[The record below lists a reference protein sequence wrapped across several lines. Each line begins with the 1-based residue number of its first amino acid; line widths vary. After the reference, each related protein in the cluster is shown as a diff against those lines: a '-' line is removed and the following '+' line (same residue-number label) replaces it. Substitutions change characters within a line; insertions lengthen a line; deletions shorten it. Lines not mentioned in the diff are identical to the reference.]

1 VDDAL
6 HGKHDSRSAQDARFM
21 SLALTLGRRGLGRTW
36 PNPAVGAVIVRDEDG
51 VPVIVGRGAT
61 QPGGRP
67 HAETEAIRQAGERA
81 RGATLYVTLEPCS
94 HHGKT
99 PPCADAIIAAGIS
112 HVVSAIED
120 PNPEVA
126 GRGHARLREAGIVVT
141 VGIGAEEA
149 RRAHAGHI
157 MRVTNGRPYIFLKL
171 AVSADGK
178 VGLAGRKPVAITGQA
193 AWERVHMMRAQHD
206 AVLTGIGTV
215 VSDNPL
221 LTCRLPGMATR
232 SPVRLVL
239 DSDLRLPIA
248 SKLVSSAKT
257 TPLWVMCSSQA
268 RQDREIALADK
279 GAEVF
284 RVACNEGK
292 LDLME
297 VFRLLA
303 SRGITRLMVE
313 SGPKIA
319 AAVINAGIA
328 DEIALF
334 RAEKTVGSDG
344 LDALDDMLLTAITG
358 SPRFVLRD
366 NDTVGDDRLEVYERT

>member
-1 VDDAL
+1 
-6 HGKHDSRSAQDARFM
+6 M

-36 PNPAVGAVIVRDEDG
+36 PNPAVGAVVVRVDG
-51 VPVIVGRGAT
+51 GTPVIVGRGTT

-81 RGATLYVTLEPCS
+81 TGATLYVTLEPCS
-94 HHGKT
+94 HYGKT

-112 HVVSAIED
+112 RVVSAIED

-126 GRGHARLREAGIVVT
+126 GRGHVRLRDAGVAVT
-141 VGIGAEEA
+141 VGVGAEEA

-157 MRVTNGRPYIFLKL
+157 MRVTSGRPHVFLKL

-178 VGLAGRKPVAITGQA
+178 VGLAGRKPVAITGHA
-193 AWERVHMMRAQHD
+193 AWDRVHMMRAQHD

-248 SKLVSSAKT
+248 SKLVLSAKT

-268 RQDREIALADK
+268 QRDSESALADH
-279 GAEVF
+279 GAEIF
-284 RVACNEGK
+284 RVSGSEGK

-297 VFRLLA
+297 VFQLLA

-319 AAVINAGIA
+319 AAMIDAGLA

-334 RAEKTVGSDG
+334 RTEKTIGSDG
-344 LDALDDMLLTAITG
+344 LDALEGMPLTAITG
-358 SPRFVLRD
+358 SPRFMLRD